1 MISYEQLAER
11 HIKEHELR
19 EKKCKERDP
28 DYQGQRRG
36 LLGAV
41 DVKEGAWRQA
51 TVNQAG
57 PMGLIDAV
65 AQDLESFV
73 EIFERAPRCD
83 VTDPPTRRRNVHIS

>member
-11 HIKEHELR
+11 HIKEHELKQ
-19 EKKCKERDP
+19 KKCKEMDP
-28 DYQGQRRG
+28 DYLGQRHG

-41 DVKEGAWRQA
+41 DLKEGAWRQA

-57 PMGLIDAV
+57 PMGLLDAV

-83 VTDPPTRRRNVHIS
+83 LADLATRRRNVHIT